1 MRVLLDADELAEHGT
16 EANGISNAA
25 VASLAVV
32 ECSLGEL
39 GSRLALQKHD
49 LGGIDGVRLQITDV
63 YVLADVRNA
72 HNIAVRRSA
81 HLDRGMSTV
90 RLCYA
95 SGTQRPFVT
104 VEAEVILLVL
114 PDAVDAAMAE
124 ELVN

>member
-1 MRVLLDADELAEHGT
+1 VRVLLDADELAEHGT
-16 EANGISNAA
+16 EANGIGNAA
-25 VASLAVV
+25 MASLAVV

-63 YVLADVRNA
+63 HILAYVGNA

-81 HLDRGMSTV
+81 HLDCGMSTV
-90 RLCYA
+90 RLCHA